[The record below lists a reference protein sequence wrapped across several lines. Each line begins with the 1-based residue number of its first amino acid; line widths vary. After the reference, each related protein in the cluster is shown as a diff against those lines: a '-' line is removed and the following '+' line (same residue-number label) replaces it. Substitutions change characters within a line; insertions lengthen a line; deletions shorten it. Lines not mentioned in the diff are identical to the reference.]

1 MQNKKPKKEIN
12 LILYSLSG
20 MVLGIIVFLF
30 TENFHI
36 PDRVLR
42 DWSDPG
48 NRSFGN
54 KPRFIIGRP
63 AGGLKDGS
71 HYCK

>member
-30 TENFHI
+30 TENFI
-36 PDRVLR
+36 FLIVFSAIGLTLGIAASETNR
-42 DWSDPG
+42 DSSSDDQQEG
-48 NRSFGN
+48 
-54 KPRFIIGRP
+54 
-63 AGGLKDGS
+63 
-71 HYCK
+71 